1 MLRPEVH
8 IQGNQFFTYFEACV
22 STVAQKATTG
32 CICCLS
38 GVGYADLE
46 NRVPCGPDTVM
57 RIASISKPLTAA
69 AIARLW
75 EYGKIDLDAPVQKYV
90 PEFPKKQFE
99 GEDVSTSI

>member
-1 MLRPEVH
+1 MLRLEVH
-8 IQGNQFFTYFEACV
+8 IQGDQFFTLLRG
-22 STVAQKATTG
+22 TVAQKATTG

-90 PEFPKKQFE
+90 PEFPKKQFG